1 MVGSLVNPCTRFYK
15 EIKTWGAM
23 RPYEPGLPADPASF
37 AGRAE
42 LVQAVRLHLEEARG
56 LRRSS
61 ALLLQGYRGSGKT
74 SAIRKIEAMV
84 QEEVPGTLAV
94 ELQLRAQSSENYLL
108 LSIVKDIHRQLE
120 GRKELSGR
128 LKEWLGRIGSVS
140 IAGTGV
146 TLGPKRRV
154 SVAEGLT
161 LWKSCVEALEKEPL
175 LLVCIDDA
183 ELLDTRG
190 LGTLKTIAESRPPVP
205 VILVVAGGVELWDR
219 LSRKDASPVVRIFSG
234 AVFDIGEFTLD
245 ETREAVEV
253 PVARVGGTGRWTEDG
268 IREVHSLSHGYP
280 YLVQCLAAATYSD
293 GTDIGAVRVR
303 ERLPEALRVGAG
315 WLDRESVDLSEEDV
329 RAFAKIAA
337 SGKGTCRTSEILG
350 LGIRNVYI
358 DRLIKEGILRKVS
371 RGRYELRKAPAIAYY
386 HALRRGISW

>member
-1 MVGSLVNPCTRFYK
+1 
-15 EIKTWGAM
+15 
-23 RPYEPGLPADPASF
+23 
-37 AGRAE
+37 
-42 LVQAVRLHLEEARG
+42 
-56 LRRSS
+56 
-61 ALLLQGYRGSGKT
+61 
-74 SAIRKIEAMV
+74 MV
-84 QEEVPGTLAV
+84 QEEVPGALAV
-94 ELQLRAQSSENYLL
+94 ELQLRAQSSEDYLL

-120 GRKELSGR
+120 GRRELSGR
-128 LKEWLGRIGSVS
+128 LKEWLGRIGSIS

-146 TLGPKRRV
+146 VLGPKRRV

-161 LWKSCVEALEKEPL
+161 LWKTCIEALEEEPL
-175 LLVCIDDA
+175 ILVCIDDA

-245 ETREAVEV
+245 ETREAVEA

-268 IREVHSLSHGYP
+268 IQEIQALSHGYP
-280 YLVQCLAAATYSD
+280 YLVQCLAAAAYSD
-293 GTDIGAVRVR
+293 GMNLSAGRVR
-303 ERLPEALRVGAG
+303 ERLPEALRVGAD
-315 WLDRESVDLSEEDV
+315 WLERESIDLSEEDV
-329 RAFAKIAA
+329 RAFARVAS
-337 SGKGTCRTSEILG
+337 SGKATFRTSEILS

-358 DRLIKEGILRKVS
+358 DRLIQEGILRKVS